1 LNFDI
6 IFPSYNKGG
15 KIMKT
20 NTDSSL
26 LIQAKEKFNGIL
38 EYIMGDAQG
47 EQIHEVERNLF
58 GSLLQLGKILLE
70 LFLERKGDGNVGAT
84 HRDEEGIERKLQSMR
99 KEKVYF
105 SVFGIVVI
113 KRAYYW
119 LKGKAG
125 VCPLDAQLNLP
136 QMRYSYILEEWA
148 ALMGVRGAYNKVV
161 EVLSTIL
168 RIELWNRPVEEM
180 MMRASEQ
187 VEEFYQEQPIPEAGS
202 EGEIL
207 VATADGKG
215 VPMKKKKGEGK
226 TKGRLKKGEKR
237 GKKKMSTVTAVYTID
252 KNERGVEDVVK
263 EVIEADRAVKA
274 QEEPKGV
281 ESKKDRP
288 KPKNKVVKATLDGKE
303 EAFKDLA
310 KQVAERDPEGKKK
323 RVALVDGEHKLRDL
337 IKTYLEGFCI
347 ILDLFHVLEYLWKA
361 SHVFNKEGSKAA
373 ELWVTQRLRMLLTG
387 KVVAVIEE
395 LKDALKGGK
404 LSKAKREALEKVI
417 VYLQNGQ
424 EYMRY
429 DEYLAQGYPIGSG
442 VIEGACRNLVKDRME
457 MTGMRWCIEG
467 AEAVLQMR
475 SVDVNGLWK
484 KFWDFRAKEMRK
496 ILHKDYA
503 PKAANVE
510 EQAIAA

>member
-1 LNFDI
+1 
-6 IFPSYNKGG
+6 
-15 KIMKT
+15 MKT
-20 NTDSSL
+20 NTDNSL
-26 LIQAKEKFNGIL
+26 LLQAKEKFSEIL
-38 EYIMGDAQG
+38 EYVMGDAQG

-84 HRDEEGIERKLQSMR
+84 HRDEEGIVRKLQSMR

-105 SVFGIVVI
+105 SIFGIVVI

-119 LKGKAG
+119 LKDKAG

-136 QMRYSYILEEWA
+136 QKRYSYILEEWA

-168 RIELWNRPVEEM
+168 RVELWTRPVEEM
-180 MMRASEQ
+180 MMKASEQ

-215 VPMKKKKGEGK
+215 IPMKKKAGEGK
-226 TKGRLKKGEKR
+226 TKVRLKKGEKR

-252 KNERGVEDVVK
+252 KNKRTVEDVVK

-274 QEEPKGV
+274 QEEPQGI

-288 KPKNKVVKATLDGKE
+288 KPKNKVVKATLNGKE
-303 EAFKDLA
+303 EAFKDLSR
-310 KQVAERDPEGKKK
+310 QVAERDPEGKKK

-337 IKTYLEGFCI
+337 IKTYLDGFCI

-361 SHVFNKEGSKAA
+361 AHVFNKEGSEKA
-373 ELWVTQRLRMLLTG
+373 ELWVTQRLTMLLTG
-387 KVVAVIEE
+387 KLLSVIEE
-395 LKDALKGGK
+395 LKDALRNGK
-404 LSKAKREALEKVI
+404 LSTPKREALEKVI
-417 VYLQNGQ
+417 RYLENGQ

-457 MTGMRWCIEG
+457 LTGMRWVIEG

-484 KFWDFRAKEMRK
+484 KFWDFRAKKMRE
-496 ILHKDYA
+496 ILHKNYTLKTA
-503 PKAANVE
+503 NLEKAAL
-510 EQAIAA
+510 AA

>member
-1 LNFDI
+1 
-6 IFPSYNKGG
+6 
-15 KIMKT
+15 MET
-20 NTDSSL
+20 NTDNSL

-38 EYIMGDAQG
+38 EYTIGDAQG
-47 EQIHEVERNLF
+47 EQIHKVERNLF
-58 GSLLQLGKILLE
+58 ISLLQLGKVLLE

-84 HRDEEGIERKLQSMR
+84 HRDDEGIARKLQSMR

-105 SVFGIVVI
+105 SIFGIVLI

-119 LKGKAG
+119 LKGEAG

-136 QMRYSYILEEWA
+136 QTRYSYILEEWA
-148 ALMGVRGAYNKVV
+148 TLLGVRGAYSKVA

-168 RIELWNRPVEEM
+168 GIDLWNRPVEEM
-180 MMRASEQ
+180 MMRASGQ
-187 VEEFYQEQPIPEAGS
+187 VEEFYQEQAIPEEGS

-215 VPMKKKKGEGK
+215 VPMKKKGGK
-226 TKGRLKKGEKR
+226 TKVRLKKGEKR
-237 GKKKMSTVTAVYTID
+237 GKKKMSTVTAAYTID

-263 EVIEADRAVKA
+263 EVLEADRAVKA
-274 QEEPKGV
+274 KEEPKGV

-337 IKTYLEGFCI
+337 IKKYLEGFCI
-347 ILDLFHVLEYLWKA
+347 ILDLFHVLEHLWKA
-361 SHVFNKEGSKAA
+361 SHVFNKEGSEDA
-373 ELWVTQRLRMLLTG
+373 ELWVTQKLRLLLTG
-387 KVVAVIEE
+387 KVLTVIEE

-404 LSKAKREALEKVI
+404 LSKSKREALEKVI
-417 VYLQNGQ
+417 GYLENGQ
-424 EYMRY
+424 ECMKY

-457 MTGMRWCIEG
+457 LTGMRWCIEG

-475 SVDVNGLWK
+475 SVDINGLWE
-484 KFWDFRAKEMRK
+484 KFWGFRVKKMRK

-503 PKAANVE
+503 LKAANLEV
-510 EQAIAA
+510 QAIAA

>member
-1 LNFDI
+1 MLLLDN
-6 IFPSYNKGG
+6 SY
-15 KIMKT
+15 
-20 NTDSSL
+20 
-26 LIQAKEKFNGIL
+26 
-38 EYIMGDAQG
+38 GDNYRINQNHF
-47 EQIHEVERNLF
+47 IDLF
-58 GSLLQLGKILLE
+58 GSGLSGLGKILLE

-84 HRDEEGIERKLQSMR
+84 HRDEEGIVRKLQSMR

-105 SVFGIVVI
+105 SIFGIVVI

-119 LKGKAG
+119 LKDKAG

-136 QMRYSYILEEWA
+136 QKKYSYILEEWA

-168 RIELWNRPVEEM
+168 RVELWSRPVEEM

-215 VPMKKKKGEGK
+215 VPMKKKGEGK
-226 TKGRLKKGEKR
+226 TKVRLKKGEKR
-237 GKKKMSTVTAVYTID
+237 GKKKMSTVTAAYTID
-252 KNERGVEDVVK
+252 KNERSVEDVVK

-274 QEEPKGV
+274 QEEPQGI
-281 ESKKDRP
+281 ESKKERP
-288 KPKNKVVKATLDGKE
+288 KPKNKVVKATLNGKE
-303 EAFKDLA
+303 EAFKDLSR
-310 KQVAERDPEGKKK
+310 QVAERDPEGKKK

-361 SHVFNKEGSKAA
+361 SHVFNKEGSKEA
-373 ELWVTQRLRMLLTG
+373 ESWVTQRLTMLLTG
-387 KVVAVIEE
+387 KLLSVIEE
-395 LKDALKGGK
+395 LKDALRSGK
-404 LSKAKREALEKVI
+404 LSKPKREALEKVI
-417 VYLQNGQ
+417 GYLENGQ

-457 MTGMRWCIEG
+457 MTGMRWGIKG
-467 AEAVLQMR
+467 AEAVLRMR

-484 KFWDFRAKEMRK
+484 KFWDFRVKEMCK
-496 ILHKDYA
+496 ILHNNYTLR
-503 PKAANVE
+503 AANLE
-510 EQAIAA
+510 NTALAAA

>member
-1 LNFDI
+1 
-6 IFPSYNKGG
+6 
-15 KIMKT
+15 MKT
-20 NTDSSL
+20 NTGSSL
-26 LIQAKEKFNGIL
+26 LLQAKEKFDGIL
-38 EYIMGDAQG
+38 EYITGDAQG

-70 LFLERKGDGNVGAT
+70 LFIERKGDGNVGAT

-105 SVFGIVVI
+105 SIFGIVVI

-119 LKGKAG
+119 LKDKAG

-136 QMRYSYILEEWA
+136 QTRYSYILEEWA
-148 ALMGVRGAYNKVV
+148 ALLGVRGSYNKVV

-168 RIELWNRPVEEM
+168 RVELWSRPVEEM
-180 MMRASEQ
+180 MMRSSEQ
-187 VEEFYQEQPIPEAGS
+187 VEGFYQEQPIPQAGS

-215 VPMKKKKGEGK
+215 VPMKKKEGEGK
-226 TKGRLKKGEKR
+226 TKVRLKKGEKR

-252 KNERGVEDVVK
+252 KNERSVGDVVQ

-274 QEEPKGV
+274 QEKPQGI

-288 KPKNKVVKATLDGKE
+288 KPKNKVVKATLKGKE
-303 EAFKDLA
+303 EAFKDLSR
-310 KQVAERDPEGKKK
+310 QVAERDPEGKRK

-337 IKTYLEGFCI
+337 IKKYLEGFCI

-361 SHVFNKEGSKAA
+361 SHVFNKEGSQEA
-373 ELWVTQRLRMLLTG
+373 EMWVTQRLTMLLTG
-387 KVVAVIEE
+387 KVVLIIEE
-395 LKDALKGGK
+395 LKDALRSGK
-404 LSKAKREALEKVI
+404 LSEPKREALEKVI
-417 VYLQNGQ
+417 GYLENGQ

-457 MTGMRWCIEG
+457 MTGMRWGIKG
-467 AEAVLQMR
+467 AEAVLRMR
-475 SVDVNGLWK
+475 SVDINGLWK
-484 KFWDFRAKEMRK
+484 KFWDFRVKEMGK
-496 ILHKDYA
+496 ILHKVCV
-503 PKAANVE
+503 PKSANLENTALAA
-510 EQAIAA
+510 A

>member
-1 LNFDI
+1 
-6 IFPSYNKGG
+6 
-15 KIMKT
+15 MKT

-26 LIQAKEKFNGIL
+26 LLQAKEKFNGIL
-38 EYIMGDAQG
+38 EYVMGGAQR

-58 GSLLQLGKILLE
+58 VSLLQLGKVLLE
-70 LFLERKGDGNVGAT
+70 LFLERKGDGNVGAA
-84 HRDEEGIERKLQSMR
+84 HRDGEGIERKLQSMR

-105 SVFGIVVI
+105 SIFGIVVI

-119 LKGKAG
+119 LKDKAG

-136 QMRYSYILEEWA
+136 QTKYSYVLEEWA
-148 ALMGVRGAYNKVV
+148 ALMGVRGAYSKVV

-168 RIELWNRPVEEM
+168 RVELWSRPVEEM

-187 VEEFYQEQPIPEAGS
+187 VEEFYQEQPIPQAGS

-215 VPMKKKKGEGK
+215 VPMKRKEGEGK
-226 TKGRLKKGEKR
+226 VKVRLKKGEKR

-252 KNERGVEDVVK
+252 KNERSVEDVVK
-263 EVIEADRAVKA
+263 EVVEADRAVKA
-274 QEEPKGV
+274 QEEPQGV

-288 KPKNKVVKATLDGKE
+288 KPKNKVVKATLKGKE
-303 EAFKDLA
+303 EAFKDLSR
-310 KQVAERDPEGKKK
+310 QVAERDPEGKKK

-337 IKTYLEGFCI
+337 IKTYLPGFCI

-361 SHVFNKEGSKAA
+361 SHVFNKEGSQEA
-373 ELWVTQRLRMLLTG
+373 ELWVTQRLTMLLTG
-387 KVVAVIEE
+387 KLLSVIEE
-395 LKDALKGGK
+395 LKDALRSGK
-404 LSKAKREALEKVI
+404 LSKPKREALEKVI
-417 VYLQNGQ
+417 GYLENGQ
-424 EYMRY
+424 EYMKY

-457 MTGMRWCIEG
+457 MTGMRWSIKG

-484 KFWDFRAKEMRK
+484 KFWDFRVKEMGK
-496 ILHKDYA
+496 ILHKIYA
-503 PKAANVE
+503 PKAANLE
-510 EQAIAA
+510 NTALAAA